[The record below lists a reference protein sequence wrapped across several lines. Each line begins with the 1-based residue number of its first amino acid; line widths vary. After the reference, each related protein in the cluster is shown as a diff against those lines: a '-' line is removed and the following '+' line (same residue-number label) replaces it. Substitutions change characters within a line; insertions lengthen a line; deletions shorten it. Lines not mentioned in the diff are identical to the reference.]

1 MSLAADLTRG
11 VRLFD
16 GALGTQL
23 MTSGFHPQRDML
35 GAGPTAL
42 SLTRPEQVRAVHE
55 SYLDAGAQW
64 LRTNTFLATP
74 GDLERYGLASRAEEL
89 ARAAARAALDAADAW
104 RADVPDVRVFGAI
117 GPGATPNTTS
127 AQERARDVAQLARW
141 LLAAGVDGLVLE
153 TMTRLDHIAAVF
165 DALAPLA
172 RERGRD
178 VAVSV
183 VVSPQGRLA
192 DGATLAEFATWA
204 RAAHPLLVG
213 LNCGRGPADSE
224 VHVAELRRHHHGP
237 LAALPTAGLPTD
249 PRDHASYPVAPHEF
263 GETLAAWVR
272 RHELSAVGGCCG
284 TSPRHIAALADAL
297 GRARPWAEFGEE
309 AGGEAGEEIDLAL
322 EESEEA

>member
-1 MSLAADLTRG
+1 MSLAADLAHG

-74 GDLERYGLASRAEEL
+74 GDLERNGLKSRAEEL

-127 AQERARDVAQLARW
+127 AAERARDVAQLARW

-165 DALAPLA
+165 DAVAPLA

-178 VAVSV
+178 VGVSV

-204 RAAHPLLVG
+204 RAAHPLLIG

-224 VHVAELRRHHHGP
+224 PHVAELRRHHHGA

-249 PRDHASYPVAPHEF
+249 PRDHTSYPVAPHEF

-272 RHELSAVGGCCG
+272 RHGLAAVGGCCG

-297 GRARPWAEFGEE
+297 GRVRPWTEFGEE
-309 AGGEAGEEIDLAL
+309 AGKEIGEEL
-322 EESEEA
+322 EEAEET